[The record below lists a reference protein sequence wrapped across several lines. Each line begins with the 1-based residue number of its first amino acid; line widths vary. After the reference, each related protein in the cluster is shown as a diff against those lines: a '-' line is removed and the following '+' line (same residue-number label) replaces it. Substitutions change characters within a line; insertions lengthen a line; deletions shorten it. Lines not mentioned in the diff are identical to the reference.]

1 MCIKYEIIMINED
14 FDVLKKWMFGSLS
27 SLLDNIPSNPNLKVL
42 KMSIGEPQLGPPKFI
57 RNQFDHFFDEWGK
70 YPPSDPIPV
79 FRDAIR
85 IYLNKRFSGSEKIIN
100 FNENIVPV
108 PGTREALHL
117 VGLISK
123 NKKKKDPVAILTNP
137 FYHAWRAGAIE
148 SGSKIIWINANKDNN
163 HNPNLEN
170 LSEETLEA
178 TTIMYLCFPSNPH
191 GALANIDYL
200 IKAIK
205 LAKKYDFILAVD
217 ECYIDIYRTALPKPI
232 GCLDALIKMNSN
244 LDNIVIFNS
253 LSKRSNVPGLR
264 AGFIVGD
271 KKVISLYK
279 LLVSNG
285 ASPVP
290 IPIQNIA
297 ASLYKDDRHN
307 YQTCLHY
314 DQNFKIAKDYLIE
327 SHPNLKIP
335 DAGFY
340 LWLPVEDDL
349 KASIN
354 LWKNYSIR
362 VMPGTFMAEEVS
374 GENPCKGF
382 LRIALVHKREIVN
395 EAMERMSNYFRK
407 NN

>member
-14 FDVLKKWMFGSLS
+14 FDVLKNWMFGSLS

-57 RNQFDHFFDEWGK
+57 RNQFDVFFDEWGK

-79 FRDAIR
+79 LSDAIR
-85 IYLNKRFSGSEKIIN
+85 TYLNKRFPGSEKIIN
-100 FNENIVPV
+100 FDKNIVPV

-123 NKKKKDPVAILTNP
+123 NKKKKNPVAILTNP

-178 TTIMYLCFPSNPH
+178 TTILYLCFPSNPH

-217 ECYIDIYRTALPKPI
+217 ECYIDIYDKFIYDICTRVV
-232 GCLDALIKMNSN
+232 NFN
-244 LDNIVIFNS
+244 L
-253 LSKRSNVPGLR
+253 
-264 AGFIVGD
+264 
-271 KKVISLYK
+271 Y
-279 LLVSNG
+279 
-285 ASPVP
+285 
-290 IPIQNIA
+290 
-297 ASLYKDDRHN
+297 
-307 YQTCLHY
+307 
-314 DQNFKIAKDYLIE
+314 
-327 SHPNLKIP
+327 
-335 DAGFY
+335 
-340 LWLPVEDDL
+340 
-349 KASIN
+349 
-354 LWKNYSIR
+354 
-362 VMPGTFMAEEVS
+362 
-374 GENPCKGF
+374 
-382 LRIALVHKREIVN
+382 
-395 EAMERMSNYFRK
+395 
-407 NN
+407 